1 MHKVQKVKE
10 VTKTVFKTYE
20 SYITLD
26 CTDEGLKYLSLHIL
40 LEIISIFLLTAC
52 QVLSPLF

>member
-26 CTDEGLKYLSLHIL
+26 CTDEGLKDLL
-40 LEIISIFLLTAC
+40 LEIVSRFHFTAC
-52 QVLSPLF
+52 QVLPPLF

>member
-40 LEIISIFLLTAC
+40 LEIIAIFLLTAC
-52 QVLSPLF
+52 QV